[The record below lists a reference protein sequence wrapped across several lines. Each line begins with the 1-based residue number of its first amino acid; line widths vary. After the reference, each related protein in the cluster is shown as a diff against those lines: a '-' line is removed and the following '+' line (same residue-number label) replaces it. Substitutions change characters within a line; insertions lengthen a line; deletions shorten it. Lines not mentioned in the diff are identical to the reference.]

1 MEQLHIAGIQQDHVD
16 MSNHASISKVMY
28 NREWDVAEMWLHVY
42 RWRGKMVSTFDY
54 SDVG

>member
-1 MEQLHIAGIQQDHVD
+1 MEQFHIAGIQQDHVD